1 MVTACL
7 PLAVRVSSNST
18 NESLES
24 KMATF
29 GKTLFSVLLT
39 GLLALGFVACGGS
52 DGGNDTATPDV
63 TTDNGG
69 DDTADTVVA
78 KKQFSGILIDFQTRK
93 GLAGAKLYVL
103 DNATGKETGE
113 VLTSSGADTPATDDD
128 GIVTAEFD
136 GALDKVGFVARLE
149 GQKDTYQLHLPADGQ
164 NETLWSVSNGT
175 YVAAPALAGISIDST
190 KGILA
195 GGLYF
200 RDAAGEEE
208 GVGCGK
214 IRVLEGVGDP
224 ETFAEANVRYMNSA
238 GLPTTLANQDSINP
252 EVPFF
257 IIGNIPESKDAQ
269 GNDLPVTVTAKMG
282 ETAIGDT
289 YVFSKA
295 DAIFIGNIFTY
306 TAANAPT
313 GVDPVT
319 VNPMPAGCGQ

>member
-1 MVTACL
+1 
-7 PLAVRVSSNST
+7 
-18 NESLES
+18 
-24 KMATF
+24 MATF
-29 GKTLFSVLLT
+29 GKILFTFLLT
-39 GLLALGFVACGGS
+39 SLLTLGFVACGGD
-52 DGGNDTATPDV
+52 DGDTDTTPANDVVA
-63 TTDNGG
+63 DNGT
-69 DDTADTVVA
+69 DDVA
-78 KKQFSGILIDFQTRK
+78 SDAPAPKKQFSGILIDFQTRK

-113 VLTSSGADTPATDDD
+113 VLTSSGAETPATDDD

-136 GALDKVGFVARLE
+136 GAIDKVGFVARLE

-175 YVAAPALAGISIDST
+175 YVAAPALAGISIDPT

-208 GVGCGK
+208 GVGCGT

-224 ETFAEANVRYMNSA
+224 DTFAEANIRYMNSA

-257 IIGNIPESKDAQ
+257 IIGNIPVSKDGE

-306 TAANAPT
+306 AAVTA
-313 GVDPVT
+313 
-319 VNPMPAGCGQ
+319 NPMPAGCVQ